1 MEHKSIGTL
10 KNRLKEIEKQHNRL
24 TTLVIALMS
33 NNEKLKKRITALETT
48 GLPTTIASADT
59 KIDNIIQEEKNSS
72 EDRTNQLLEEL
83 KKAQLT

>member
-1 MEHKSIGTL
+1 MEQKSIGTL

-48 GLPTTIASADT
+48 GLPTTIGSADT